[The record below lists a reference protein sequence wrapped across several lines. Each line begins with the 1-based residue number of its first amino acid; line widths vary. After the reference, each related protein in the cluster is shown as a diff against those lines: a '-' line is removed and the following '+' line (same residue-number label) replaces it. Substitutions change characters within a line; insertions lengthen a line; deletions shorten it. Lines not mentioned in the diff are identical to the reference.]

1 MRILALGGPGA
12 MGAVAVRVAARLPG
26 VTEIVVADRRL
37 EAAQSL
43 VRRLAGT
50 GAPMRPLRV
59 DVTAAAEL
67 RAALEPADVVLNTV
81 GPYYWFG
88 MTVLR
93 AAIAAGTHYLDICDD
108 WEPTQQ
114 MLGLDEQALAA
125 GVSAVVGM
133 GASPG
138 VSNLLALRA
147 VSMLDGPV
155 RDLYTAWPVDI
166 SSFEAGGQDDEQLLD
181 PDGRPTAA
189 AVHWMEQISGKVAV
203 VDDGRLVHRRP
214 LQPVTLTVAPGRSGT
229 AYIVG
234 HPEPV
239 TFHRS
244 FRPAGRSANL
254 MLVTP
259 TTLAYLD
266 LLRQDIDSGKLTNET
281 AAAELARP
289 SVGRGLRATVTALGR
304 KGPGTLP
311 PFFATA
317 TGTRHGTPVTVT
329 ARLADTPG
337 VATLTGDMAEATGVP
352 LALGLA
358 QFLDGLPVR
367 PGVHPPESVID
378 ADRFFR
384 DLVRRVPGLRADDA
398 PDGVVVGVSPTD
410 VEAAR
415 P

>member
-12 MGAVAVRVAARLPG
+12 MGAVAVRVAAGLPG

-50 GAPMRPLRV
+50 GTSMRPLRV
-59 DVTAAAEL
+59 NVTDTGEL
-67 RAALEPADVVLNTV
+67 QAALEQADVVLNTV
-81 GPYYWFG
+81 GPYYRFG

-93 AAIAAGTHYLDICDD
+93 AAIATGTHYLDICDD

-114 MLGLDEQALAA
+114 MLDLDEQAQAA
-125 GVSAVVGM
+125 GVFAVVGM

-155 RDLYTAWPVDI
+155 RDLYTAWPVDV
-166 SSFEAGGQDDEQLLD
+166 SSSEAGVQDDEQLLG
-181 PDGRPTAA
+181 PGGSPTAA
-189 AVHWMEQISGKVAV
+189 AVHWMEQISGKVTV
-203 VDDGRLVHRRP
+203 VDGGQLVRRQP

-229 AYIVG
+229 AYVVG

-244 FRPAGRSANL
+244 FRPTGKSANL
-254 MLVTP
+254 MVITP

-281 AAAELARP
+281 AAADLARP
-289 SVGRGLRATVTALGR
+289 SVGRGLRATVSSLGR

-317 TGTRHGTPVTVT
+317 VGTRHGSPVTVT

-337 VATLTGDMAEATGVP
+337 VATLTDDMAEATGVP

-358 QFLDGLPVR
+358 QLLDGSPVR

-378 ADRFFR
+378 AERFFH
-384 DLVRRVPGLRADDA
+384 DLACQVPRLRTDGA
-398 PDGVVVGVSPTD
+398 PDGVVVDVTPTD
-410 VEAAR
+410 VEAVWS
-415 P
+415 